1 MTEEQFN
8 RIINA
13 MPNKIDEDQMIAI
26 FATIIEG
33 SILFGIALMMR
44 LNCSSV
50 MRLPYL
56 LIDNIIDAITDTD

>member
-13 MPNKIDEDQMIAI
+13 MPNKINENQIIAI

-33 SILFGIALMMR
+33 YQMEEKWPEIMIGITKSIGYTEETMH
-44 LNCSSV
+44 
-50 MRLPYL
+50 
-56 LIDNIIDAITDTD
+56 

>member
-33 SILFGIALMMR
+33 YQMEDKWPEIMIGITRSIEYQEGT
-44 LNCSSV
+44 V
-50 MRLPYL
+50 H
-56 LIDNIIDAITDTD
+56 